1 MPNVGGG
8 GHNHITASHMLF
20 YYTCANL
27 VTIYTFQA
35 VKHKQ
40 VKNKLL
46 NSSIKFR
53 VIESEFNYTNV

>member
-1 MPNVGGG
+1 MWGGG
-8 GHNHITASHMLF
+8 GTQNHITISHMLF

-35 VKHKQ
+35 VKYKQ
-40 VKNKLL
+40 VKSKLL